1 MGSFLPPFRS
11 LTPALRALLLAN
23 VALFAFCQVDERLGL
38 DLFSALALRPA
49 WVADRPWTLLT
60 YAFLHAD
67 VVHLALNMVM
77 LWSFGDAV
85 SRTLGDRRFVL
96 FYLAAALAAG
106 AASLFFYN
114 GSIVGASGAL
124 FGVLYVF
131 GALCPDRRMLFFW
144 LIPMK
149 MSWGVWVVAAIDLFA
164 TRTGDGIAHWAHL
177 AGFAA
182 GMVYVRAFLRSKIG
196 PAWIDRLAA
205 RLRSR
210 GKSRREERIDLDRL
224 LEKISERGLDS
235 LTPSERAA
243 LLRESERR
251 RREKEEYERWR

>member
-11 LTPALRALLLAN
+11 LTPALRAVLLAN
-23 VALFAFCQVDERLGL
+23 VALFALCQFDGRLGL
-38 DLFSALALRPA
+38 DVFSALVLRPH

-85 SRTLGDRRFVL
+85 SKTLGDRRFVL
-96 FYLAAALAAG
+96 FYLAAAFAAG
-106 AASLFFYN
+106 VASLFFYN

-131 GALCPDRRMLFFW
+131 GALFPDRRMLFFW

-182 GMVYVRAFLRSKIG
+182 GVVYVRAFLRSKIG
-196 PAWIDRLAA
+196 PAWIDRLFA
-205 RLRSR
+205 RLRER
-210 GKSRREERIDLDRL
+210 GRTREESAADVSDLLR
-224 LEKISERGLDS
+224 KISESGIDS
-235 LTPSERAA
+235 LTPAERAL